1 MKTPYTFH
9 FSAPPLSE
17 DFRSLPPTTMPFKKA
32 QQTLHL
38 NFGSAEITSQMLNF
52 FPFYMDLV
60 EINSSENF
68 SFRYEIHQPQHF
80 LIILL
85 KGSVCL
91 TSENGLFVSRLKENH
106 FGLSRIRTG
115 RVEIE
120 AGNHIALCVAIDDT
134 WLNYISSEFPV
145 LQAFLQQG
153 HDSPLPYCRLTKG
166 LHAVLSEILSRVS
179 NGVASFELFYKTSIF
194 TLLRHYNMAAAR
206 KQKRLPY
213 RVIQYIH
220 AHYSDADLSSPA
232 IAYHFEIAER
242 SLRDQFKREFG
253 ITIQDYFTHL
263 RVRSAIQLMKENN
276 LGPLDVFLAAGFKEA
291 NTLRYH
297 LEKFRE

>member
-9 FSAPPLSE
+9 FSAPPISE

-38 NFGSAEITSQMLNF
+38 NFGSADITSQMLNF

-60 EINSSENF
+60 EINTTEDF
-68 SFRYEIHQPQHF
+68 SFQYEIHQPQHF

-85 KGSVCL
+85 KGSVRL
-91 TSENGLFVSRLKENH
+91 TSENGLFVSQLKENH

-179 NGVASFELFYKTSIF
+179 NGVGSFELFYKTSIF

-220 AHYSDADLSSPA
+220 AYYSDPDLSSPA

-242 SLRDQFKREFG
+242 SLRDQFNTEFG
-253 ITIQDYFTHL
+253 ITMRGYYTSL
-263 RVRSAIQLMKENN
+263 RLQEAWRLIETEKLPISEVYNKVGYKDESTFRHQLRK
-276 LGPLDVFLAAGFKEA
+276 LSS
-291 NTLRYH
+291 
-297 LEKFRE
+297 